1 MGDLLTP
8 DRLTETGLFD
18 TNAVQRLHKKC
29 INSLER
35 GLSEGDEMSLV
46 GVLSTQLLHEQFVA
60 RPPAAAPGHVHPHGD
75 RRNVGGD
82 LMATHHHR
90 TMSDSLIASAERF
103 PTKEAIVVQGS
114 ERHTYQDLLDSSLR
128 LARGLQD
135 AGVKRGDRVV
145 VFTDNNWACCV
156 SIFAT
161 WLAGGVVV
169 PVNAQTKADKL
180 SYLLSDCGAKVMVT
194 ETKLARVFRSALHQ
208 LPIICQGHPVDET
221 ISFEELLSNTDPKP
235 TGHGCIPTDL
245 AAFIYTSGSTGEPKG
260 VVMTHQNMTFTTAS
274 LIEYL
279 RLSDDERIINL
290 LPLAFDYGLYQLLMT
305 VRLGATL
312 ILEAGF
318 GFPEVIRRRIRDER
332 VTVLPGVPTV
342 FATLLSGSVE
352 TFPSVRRLTNTAA
365 ALSPELIPRLSAL
378 FPEALI
384 FKMYGLTECKR
395 VLYLE
400 PEQLAHRP
408 GSVGQAIPG
417 TEVFLLSPD
426 GEPVPPGEAGIL
438 HVRGPHV
445 MVGYWNKPDQTNT
458 MIVPGRYPG
467 DRVLCAQDWFRM
479 DEEGYLYFLGRSDD
493 IIKSRGE
500 KVSPVEVENVI
511 VGLTEVREVAV
522 IGIAHSVLGES
533 IRAYVALTEGSTL
546 NEADIRRYCQARLEN
561 YMVPAEVVIM
571 AELPKTDTGK
581 IRKKSLMEEVK

>member
-1 MGDLLTP
+1 M
-8 DRLTETGLFD
+8 
-18 TNAVQRLHKKC
+18 
-29 INSLER
+29 
-35 GLSEGDEMSLV
+35 
-46 GVLSTQLLHEQFVA
+46 
-60 RPPAAAPGHVHPHGD
+60 AA
-75 RRNVGGD
+75 
-82 LMATHHHR
+82 HHHR
-90 TMSDSLIASAERF
+90 TMSDSLIESAERH

-114 ERHTYQDLLDSSLR
+114 ERHTYQQLHDAALR

-135 AGVKRGDRVV
+135 RGVQRGDRVV
-145 VFTDNNWACCV
+145 VFADNNWACCV

-169 PVNAQTKADKL
+169 PVNSQTKADKL
-180 SYLLSDCGAKVMVT
+180 AYLLSDCEAKIMVT
-194 ETKLARVFRSALHQ
+194 EAKLARAFRTVSGL
-208 LPIICQGHPVDET
+208 LPIICQGAPIEATV
-221 ISFEELLSNTDPKP
+221 SFEDLLSDTDPKP
-235 TGHGCIPTDL
+235 TAPNTIATDL

-260 VVMTHQNMTFTTAS
+260 VVMTHQSMTFTTAS

-279 RLSDDERIINL
+279 RLDEDDRIINL

-318 GFPEVIRRRIRDER
+318 GFPEVIRRRIRDEQ
-332 VTVLPGVPTV
+332 VTVFPGVPTV
-342 FATLLSGSVE
+342 FSTLLAGSGE
-352 TFPSVRRLTNTAA
+352 AFPSVRRVTNTAA
-365 ALSPELIPRLSAL
+365 ALSPELLPRLSAL

-408 GSVGQAIPG
+408 ASVGQAIPG

-426 GEPVPPGEAGIL
+426 GEPVPPGESGIL

-445 MVGYWNKPDQTNT
+445 MVGYWNKPDQTSK
-458 MIVPGRYPG
+458 MIVSGRFPG

-511 VGLTEVREVAV
+511 FGLVEVREAAV
-522 IGIAHSVLGES
+522 IGIPHPILGES

-546 NEADIRRYCQARLEN
+546 GEADIRRHCQTHLEN
-561 YMVPAEVVIM
+561 YMVPAEVVIL

-581 IRKKSLMEEVK
+581 IRKQSLMEDSK